1 MSTPAQTDVTRI
13 RKSRKRAR
21 KRRKTKHEK
30 ESIFTAP
37 EIKPYQLAI
46 KPAGPTWATEPPAT
60 DGRTQE
66 IGDILP
72 EPASTVGE
80 AIAAVKEKEKD
91 TGKEKDQGKDEGY
104 RARALKAWETKRQR
118 QKERFAALEASNLS
132 PLAGQASAVPRGA
145 HLLSTEKGN
154 DD

>member
-1 MSTPAQTDVTRI
+1 MREP
-13 RKSRKRAR
+13 RKRAR

-37 EIKPYQLAI
+37 EIKPYPLAI

-60 DGRTQE
+60 DGSTQE
-66 IGDILP
+66 VGDIVP
-72 EPASTVGE
+72 GPASTVGE
-80 AIAAVKEKEKD
+80 GAAAVNQIEKD

-118 QKERFAALEASNLS
+118 QKERFGALEASNLS
-132 PLAGQASAVPRGA
+132 LLAGQTSTVPRGQY
-145 HLLSTEKGN
+145 SPFTEKGN